1 MIKRYLIL
9 DTRKTVTCL
18 PCVALA
24 KRGDSAIASR
34 ATSHER
40 RAARK
45 GLTLIEL
52 VVALTIAFVVMLTTA
67 LLVHSGYRSWTE
79 TYNKANCEGRLGAL
93 NTMTALGAIGRKSNK
108 MDYCIYEVTGDNF
121 EKVLPS
127 IEPEEI
133 LTGQAVEFHY
143 WDTGLDAD
151 LMNPATTGTAYALFY
166 LDGGQLKVDFGP
178 YDPPGEPGGINA
190 SHHRVIPT
198 TTITLA
204 KDVNDVEFSHT
215 TRNMNGDGKG
225 SVRMKL
231 TITDPADGSSKTIL
245 AATFMRNVWPQ

>member
-1 MIKRYLIL
+1 MR
-9 DTRKTVTCL
+9 
-18 PCVALA
+18 A
-24 KRGDSAIASR
+24 KEQMR
-34 ATSHER
+34 AQEHKSI
-40 RAARK
+40 RAQGRS

-79 TYNKANCEGRLGAL
+79 TYNTANCEGRLGAL
-93 NTMTALGAIGRKSNK
+93 TTMSALGAFGRKSNK

-121 EKVLPS
+121 EKVMPLVD
-127 IEPEEI
+127 PEEI

-143 WDTGLDAD
+143 WDTGLDSD

-166 LDGGQLKVDFGP
+166 LDGDELKVDFGP
-178 YDPPGEPGGINA
+178 YPPGAINA
-190 SHHRVIPT
+190 SHHRITPT
-198 TTITLA
+198 TTITLSRN
-204 KDVNDVEFSHT
+204 VTNVEFSHT